1 MRHQKAK
8 NRKIGCK
15 NNQMYLFLTGNSHF
29 VECSF
34 WFWVL
39 INSFQT
45 ALDQRTTISSLPPKK
60 GWRNCC
66 HPDFFQYSCGF
77 PGFLRSIFQ
86 NRPTVDVQ
94 PPKEQ
99 KQQKTAFLIKI
110 GKRFCHFL
118 DTGREMIF
126 DGPFGLSWSLTGE
139 GGNSFLP
146 AAGTEETIKQP
157 SFSSMETDIFPFSQF
172 KWWRSSAGRTILP
185 NPSIVRKYCTA
196 ITSRRL
202 DFQFPSGLFQRFIYR
217 L

>member
-1 MRHQKAK
+1 MK
-8 NRKIGCK
+8 
-15 NNQMYLFLTGNSHF
+15 
-29 VECSF
+29 
-34 WFWVL
+34 
-39 INSFQT
+39 SFQI
-45 ALDQRTTISSLPPKK
+45 ALNQRTTISSLPPKK
-60 GWRNCC
+60 GWRNRC

-77 PGFLRSIFQ
+77 PGFLGPVFQ

-99 KQQKTAFLIKI
+99 KQQKPPSCYCS
-110 GKRFCHFL
+110 GRRFFHFL

-126 DGPFGLSWSLTGE
+126 DCPSGLSWNLTGE
-139 GGNSFLP
+139 GGAGGRP

-185 NPSIVRKYCTA
+185 NPSIARKYRTT

-202 DFQFPSGLFQRFIYR
+202 NFQFPSGLFQRFLDR
-217 L
+217 LETRIHRASLTA